1 MCDRWGGGRGRG
13 GGGGGAIGGIVVE
26 GGRGASQVTK
36 ITRWGIFEFQL
47 ITDPSVKVEVANF
60 SK

>member
-1 MCDRWGGGRGRG
+1 MVGGVSVGLLWRE
-13 GGGGGAIGGIVVE
+13 GGGASE
-26 GGRGASQVTK
+26 VTK